1 MPSLRAVL
9 AAAPL
14 LLSFG
19 CTTAQ
24 VHEKAMVNNELC
36 VQQLQGGDVRQAE
49 IYCDLGL
56 EYSPNYADL
65 WVNKGLIALSR
76 GNEGEA
82 KENFIKALRLNND
95 HAAAHMNLGKVYLN
109 EGAQGRAHDSFVRAL
124 QVNPEYLE
132 ARYNLGLTLMN
143 LGKLDKAEKEMRT
156 LLAVNPNIAEVH
168 HDLGIIRYRV
178 GEKVEAAEYMAQAV
192 RLAPTLNAEWWND
205 LGAVLMELGRFREAK
220 DSFSSCLAIKADHP
234 LCLNNLSIAQ
244 RKDALNN
251 ATVMEEKDTAKAENT
266 APALY
271 TLAQSYRQ
279 RGLLAE
285 EERTYK
291 DCLKLDGRYA
301 PCHYG
306 LFQIFS
312 EAHKRES
319 AVVACKNFLKY
330 APVEDFPTEYETCEK
345 FLSARSN

>member
-1 MPSLRAVL
+1 MRSLRAALV
-9 AAAPL
+9 ATPF

-24 VHEKAMVNNELC
+24 VHEKALLNNELC

-76 GNEGEA
+76 GNPKEA
-82 KENFIKALRLNND
+82 KDDFIKALRINND
-95 HAAAHMNLGKVYLN
+95 HAAAHMNLGRVYLN
-109 EGAQGRAHDSFVRAL
+109 EGAQGKAHDSFVRAL

-143 LGKLDKAEKEMRT
+143 LGKLDRAEKEMRT

-168 HDLGIIRYRV
+168 HDLGIIRYRQ
-178 GEKVEAAEYMAQAV
+178 GEKVEAAEYMTRAV
-192 RLAPTLNAEWWND
+192 ELAPNLNAEWWND
-205 LGAVLMELGRFREAK
+205 LGAVLMELSRFALAK
-220 DSFSSCLAIKADHP
+220 QAFSSCLAIKPDHP
-234 LCLNNLSIAQ
+234 LCLDNLSIAQ
-244 RKDALNN
+244 RKAAL
-251 ATVMEEKDTAKAENT
+251 VESGVDKDTAKAENT
-266 APALY
+266 PSALFM
-271 TLAQSYRQ
+271 LARNYHQ

-291 DCLKLDGRYA
+291 DCINLDGKYA

-306 LFQIFS
+306 LFQIYS
-312 EAHKRES
+312 DAHKRES

-345 FLSARSN
+345 FLRAKSN

>member
-1 MPSLRAVL
+1 MRSLRAAL

-24 VHEKAMVNNELC
+24 VHEKALVNNELC
-36 VQQLQGGDVRQAE
+36 VQQLLGGDVRQAE

-65 WVNKGLIALSR
+65 WVNKGLIALAR
-76 GNEGEA
+76 GNTSEA
-82 KENFIKALRLNND
+82 KEDFIKALRINND
-95 HAAAHMNLGKVYLN
+95 HAAAHMNLGRVYLN
-109 EGAQGRAHDSFVRAL
+109 EGAQGKAHDSFVRAL

-132 ARYNLGLTLMN
+132 ARYNLGLTLIN

-168 HDLGIIRYRV
+168 HDLGLIRYRQ
-178 GEKVEAAEYMAQAV
+178 GEKVEAVEHMTHAV
-192 RLAPTLNAEWWND
+192 ELAPNLNPEWWND
-205 LGAVLMELGRFREAK
+205 LGAVLMELSRYAQARQA
-220 DSFSSCLAIKADHP
+220 FSSCVALKPDHP

-244 RKDALNN
+244 RKAALTES
-251 ATVMEEKDTAKAENT
+251 ALQEVKDTSKAENT
-266 APALY
+266 PTSLF
-271 TLAQSYRQ
+271 TLARSYHE

-306 LFQIFS
+306 LFQIYS

-345 FLSARSN
+345 FISARSN